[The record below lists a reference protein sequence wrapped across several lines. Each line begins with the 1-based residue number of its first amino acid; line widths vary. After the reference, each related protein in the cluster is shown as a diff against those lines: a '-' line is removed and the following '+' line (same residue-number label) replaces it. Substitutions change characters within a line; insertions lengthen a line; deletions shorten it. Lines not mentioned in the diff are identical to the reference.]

1 MGLVAALVGLVG
13 AGCGSNTP
21 ERPAATAAPQSF
33 DAAAAAKARN
43 ADPAALTAAQQNAA
57 LARFAA
63 KHRPVYCGGRSK
75 PWVALTFDDGPGPYT
90 KHVVG
95 ILKHFKVPP
104 TWFVVGRNVAP
115 YKSSLTA
122 ERKIGPVGDHSWSHP
137 LLTSLSAGDDK
148 TQILSTANA
157 IEQAGAPKV
166 QLFRP
171 PFGAHNRAVDGF
183 ARRNGM
189 VQILWNI
196 DSKDA
201 LGASHKQISKNVING
216 LKPGS
221 IVLLHENRGQTIRA
235 LKFKILPHM
244 KKTNIKLVTVPQ
256 MLAGNPPTA
265 KQLARGR
272 KGCR

>member
-1 MGLVAALVGLVG
+1 MTAVLLALVGS
-13 AGCGSNTP
+13 GCGNN
-21 ERPAATAAPQSF
+21 PAPSAHKPAQPASATARSGATGPEDLTDQQ
-33 DAAAAAKARN
+33 
-43 ADPAALTAAQQNAA
+43 LTAG
-57 LARFAA
+57 LVRFAA
-63 KHRPVYCGGRSK
+63 KHRPVYCGGRAK
-75 PWVALTFDDGPGPYT
+75 PWVAFTFDDGPGPYT
-90 KHVVG
+90 KHVVE
-95 ILKHFKVPP
+95 ILKHFRAPP

-137 LLTSLSAGDDK
+137 LLTSLPAGQAK
-148 TQILSTANA
+148 TQIGATAKA
-157 IEQAGAPKV
+157 IHRAGAPKV

-171 PFGAHNRAVDGF
+171 PYGAHNRTIDAI
-183 ARRNGM
+183 ARRDGM
-189 VQILWNI
+189 VQVLWNV
-196 DSKDA
+196 DSEDA
-201 LGASHKQISKNVING
+201 LGANHKEISKNVIKG
-216 LKPGS
+216 LRPGS
-221 IVLLHENRGQTIRA
+221 IVLMHENRGQTIRA